1 MKKQLLVL
9 AALAAMSSSSVSAK
23 EISGVEIPETISPEQ
38 QVLHFNG
45 AGVRSKFFVDLY
57 VGSLFTTAKM
67 DSATK
72 VMEGDQP
79 AAIRLNITSGMITS
93 EKMTK
98 AMIEGFERA
107 THGDVSPIEGSIKD
121 FMSAFSEPI
130 VEGDQFTLLSIPGK
144 GVVTFKNGK
153 QQSVTQG
160 DTFRKALLGVWLGD
174 DPTDDDLKEDMLH
187 AD

>member
-9 AALAAMSSSSVSAK
+9 AALAALGSTSASAT
-23 EISGVEIPETISPEQ
+23 EVSGVEIPDTISPDQ
-38 QVLHFNG
+38 QVLKFNG

-57 VGSLFTTAKM
+57 VGSLFTTAKTE
-67 DSATK
+67 SATK

-79 AAIRLNITSGMITS
+79 SAIRLNITSGMITS
-93 EKMTK
+93 EKMSK

-107 THGDVSPIEGSIKD
+107 TGGDTSAIDGSIKD
-121 FMSAFSEPI
+121 FMSAFAEPI
-130 VEGDQFTLLSIPGK
+130 VEGDQFTLLSVPGR
-144 GVVTFKNGK
+144 GVVTYKNGK
-153 QQSVTQG
+153 EQSVTQG

-174 DPTDDDLKEDMLH
+174 DPTDDDLKEDMLQ